1 MMTML
6 RRLDLASDMLCRSLD
21 VFQNFQS
28 GETSGCAHDS
38 APGMSG
44 RTTYI
49 KILNG
54 RAEARIAWRG
64 TQEEKLLQR
73 EFTLENVA
81 FAQSPLT
88 FEIKRSDDLPVQDD
102 VFDVRRILGN
112 RVDDSI
118 AEGFLLIIPVQA
130 GAQFVGRILHEAGE
144 HVFARWCDRWVGER
158 RDNHI
163 NVRMAREVAVL
174 GIVVGALHIFD

>member
-1 MMTML
+1 MMTMS

-28 GETSGCAHDS
+28 GETSRCAHDS
-38 APGMSG
+38 SAGMSG
-44 RTTYI
+44 RTTHI

-73 EFTLENVA
+73 EFALENVA
-81 FAQSPLT
+81 FAQSPLA
-88 FEIKRSDDLPVQDD
+88 FEIKWSDSLPVEND
-102 VFDVRRILGN
+102 VFDVGRILRN

-118 AEGFLLIIPVQA
+118 AKGFLL
-130 GAQFVGRILHEAGE
+130 
-144 HVFARWCDRWVGER
+144 
-158 RDNHI
+158 
-163 NVRMAREVAVL
+163 
-174 GIVVGALHIFD
+174 